1 MELNEIL
8 KISGVILL
16 IVVLAKL
23 SKKIIYSIFVLSLS
37 VIAFFLVTGCSSSG
51 NLNSSNLES
60 VPDITITRIKDIPF
74 LPNSK
79 INIEKSLIMGEG
91 QSWTGQLLVEVKENK
106 RDVFNFYVKNL
117 GDYSWKEQTTI
128 RGDTSVL
135 TYLGE
140 QNRVAIITITETG
153 VFDNATVLISVS
165 PFVEAFT
172 EKVGDYINEKYLEI
186 TE

>member
-1 MELNEIL
+1 MIRLFSKSNYIF
-8 KISGVILL
+8 IFFILL
-16 IVVLAKL
+16 LSSCVSGDKL
-23 SKKIIYSIFVLSLS
+23 SEQKTIQEGKNTLTRISDMPFPEGTKVSLNKSILLGEGKAWSGQLSLS
-37 VIAFFLVTGCSSSG
+37 VPG
-51 NLNSSNLES
+51 
-60 VPDITITRIKDIPF
+60 
-74 LPNSK
+74 SK
-79 INIEKSLIMGEG
+79 ISL
-91 QSWTGQLLVEVKENK
+91 
-106 RDVFNFYVKNL
+106 FNFYVNNL
-117 GDYSWKEQTTI
+117 DSFGWKEQTTI

-153 VFDNATVLISVS
+153 VFDNASVLISVS